1 MLLPLVPLR
10 DVVIFPGVVTPL
22 FVGRDKSINAL
33 QKAMADDKSVMLIAQ
48 RNADDEDPT
57 LEDLY
62 KIGTVSTILQLI
74 KLPDG
79 TFKVLVEGIKRASL
93 DNIKDKKDYLESE
106 VEILNTSS
114 MDDDLQQ
121 SYLNTLKAQFKD
133 LSKASSKITPE
144 IISQARSIERLDK
157 LIDTLVGHL
166 SLSLEDK
173 YERS

>member
-48 RNADDEDPT
+48 KNADDEDPT

-93 DNIKDKKDYLESE
+93 DNIKDK
-106 VEILNTSS
+106 
-114 MDDDLQQ
+114 
-121 SYLNTLKAQFKD
+121 
-133 LSKASSKITPE
+133 
-144 IISQARSIERLDK
+144 
-157 LIDTLVGHL
+157 
-166 SLSLEDK
+166 
-173 YERS
+173 

>member
-74 KLPDG
+74 KL
-79 TFKVLVEGIKRASL
+79 SL
-93 DNIKDKKDYLESE
+93 IH
-106 VEILNTSS
+106 I
-114 MDDDLQQ
+114 
-121 SYLNTLKAQFKD
+121 
-133 LSKASSKITPE
+133 
-144 IISQARSIERLDK
+144 
-157 LIDTLVGHL
+157 
-166 SLSLEDK
+166 
-173 YERS
+173 